1 MHLKWPKSCS
11 TPSPIQIKQV
21 FYIYFRVYYLKEIPI
36 TDIHESRCKKW
47 LGVLSLFIMTTPV
60 KHFKHWLQAKW
71 LLLRAY
77 AFSRFKLY
85 FFLRSIWRKNYST
98 HTANKKLK
106 TLIFDKVLLEFAKVF
121 TYYLFDVYCY
131 WIVIQETIRVV
142 VILGVFTFCTF
153 FLNRTNSEIPTR
165 LLHPKKHSKTFSG
178 QLLIVF
184 LNWTNLAKL
193 NCLLHYEQI

>member
-1 MHLKWPKSCS
+1 MVTVESICLF
-11 TPSPIQIKQV
+11 TVQII
-21 FYIYFRVYYLKEIPI
+21 FLF
-36 TDIHESRCKKW
+36 KKH
-47 LGVLSLFIMTTPV
+47 M
-60 KHFKHWLQAKW
+60 K
-71 LLLRAY
+71 
-77 AFSRFKLY
+77 
-85 FFLRSIWRKNYST
+85 KNYST

-121 TYYLFDVYCY
+121 TYYLLDVYCY
-131 WIVIQETIRVV
+131 WIAIQETIRVA

-193 NCLLHYEQI
+193 NCLLHCEQI